1 MGSVKVSVLFLNE
14 LSGHPVVCV
23 CIRMH
28 LYITR
33 IHVLPSTQTDPPTY
47 IFPPVCIGFLRAL
60 QKACDITGKGGIF
73 NII

>member
-14 LSGHPVVCV
+14 LSGHPVVYV

-33 IHVLPSTQTDPPTY
+33 IHVLPSTQIDPPNLHISPSLYWLLKRST
-47 IFPPVCIGFLRAL
+47 
-60 QKACDITGKGGIF
+60 KSM
-73 NII
+73 